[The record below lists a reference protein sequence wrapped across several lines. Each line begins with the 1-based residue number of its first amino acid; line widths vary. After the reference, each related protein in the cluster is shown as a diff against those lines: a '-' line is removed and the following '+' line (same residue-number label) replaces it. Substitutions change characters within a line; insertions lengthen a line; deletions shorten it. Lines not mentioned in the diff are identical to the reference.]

1 MAKEVGLKID
11 GLKEITQSLENA
23 QEQIPKAVRWALA
36 RAADELRDSARSN
49 VQGSP
54 YTLSHDMWGIKS
66 RMSKKYP
73 FTSEVGYFT
82 DDSNWHIK
90 FFERT
95 HTRQGRGT
103 IKGGRF
109 LGQVR
114 SSADSIAQTK
124 VEESISQALRDLGL

>member
-11 GLKEITQSLENA
+11 GLRDITKSLKDATEKVPA
-23 QEQIPKAVRWALA
+23 SIRWALA
-36 RAADELRDSARSN
+36 RAADEIRDEARSN

-54 YTLSHDMWGIKS
+54 YNLSHDMYGIRS

-73 FTSEVGYFT
+73 FTSEIGYFT

-95 HTRQGRGT
+95 HARQGRGT

-109 LGQVR
+109 MGQVR
-114 SSADSIAQTK
+114 SRAESIAQTK
-124 VEESISQALRDLGL
+124 VEEGIRQALRDLGL